1 MGLGV
6 AGLGV
11 AGLGVVGLE
20 VAGLEVAGLEVAG
33 LEVVALGVVGLEVV
47 GLGVAGLGVVA
58 LAVEEQVAEG
68 MAAAVM
74 AAAVMVVAVMAAV
87 AKVVAKAVVAKA
99 AAVMAVVVMAAVAK
113 VVVVKVVVA
122 KAVVAKAAAV
132 MAAVAKVVVVKVAA
146 VMAVVVMA
154 VVVMAGVAKV
164 VVVKAAVAK
173 VVEVKAVVVKA
184 AAVMAVVVKAAVA
197 KVAVAKVV
205 AVMAVVAKAVVAKAV
220 VAKAAEAKVVAVKAA
235 AVKAAAVKAA
245 VAKAAVAK
253 AAVMAALAK
262 AVAVKAVA
270 VKVAVAKAVVARA
283 AAVKAAVVT
292 PVAKAAAVK
301 ATAVKAKAVAS
312 AVAAASAAAS
322 AAVAA
327 ATNAAPAKMRT
338 GFGRPGNRP
347 PVPTSGPS
355 AHLPGR
361 SQQTSRQQQ
370 IRHTHHNAAPD
381 RRSRKR
387 CRVFGPRNDHAA
399 RVHAF
404 ARSTNAPGVEFLQ
417 QHFRIGVIEQRI
429 AAIVIAEDLME
440 KTPRRLQLPR
450 AFLLCGM
457 LPKHPPRTRAIA
469 RKRRIESSDESTLVD
484 VFWTRGPGTLALT
497 RATVSVFKCRGFA
510 RRSRKLTVR
519 SGRIR
524 NGPFITEF
532 ALNNK
537 QASLPQTSLRIAAAQ
552 AQPVSG
558 DVTANIARTV
568 ELTRLA
574 ADHGAKLVV
583 FPEKFL
589 SGYEPDLIA
598 GDPTNYAFDAH
609 DARLEPIRKVC
620 RQREIAVVVG
630 AATRGA
636 DGLRISSLVF
646 NRRGEQI
653 EPYHKQYLY
662 RSETEIYRPGTHGGM
677 LELDG
682 WRLALGVCYD
692 SGFPEHA
699 RLAALNGA
707 HAYLVSALFSV
718 KSGYH
723 QSRIWFPAR
732 AFDNTVYVLMSNHV
746 GTTGGWSTCGSSA
759 IWSPYGDVLTE
770 AGRERDEVITA
781 LLDPAVLTDV
791 RARETVLADF
801 NARGDAMAGDYVV
814 QSLD

>member
-1 MGLGV
+1 M
-6 AGLGV
+6 
-11 AGLGVVGLE
+11 
-20 VAGLEVAGLEVAG
+20 
-33 LEVVALGVVGLEVV
+33 
-47 GLGVAGLGVVA
+47 
-58 LAVEEQVAEG
+58 
-68 MAAAVM
+68 
-74 AAAVMVVAVMAAV
+74 
-87 AKVVAKAVVAKA
+87 
-99 AAVMAVVVMAAVAK
+99 
-113 VVVVKVVVA
+113 
-122 KAVVAKAAAV
+122 
-132 MAAVAKVVVVKVAA
+132 
-146 VMAVVVMA
+146 
-154 VVVMAGVAKV
+154 
-164 VVVKAAVAK
+164 
-173 VVEVKAVVVKA
+173 
-184 AAVMAVVVKAAVA
+184 
-197 KVAVAKVV
+197 
-205 AVMAVVAKAVVAKAV
+205 
-220 VAKAAEAKVVAVKAA
+220 
-235 AVKAAAVKAA
+235 
-245 VAKAAVAK
+245 
-253 AAVMAALAK
+253 
-262 AVAVKAVA
+262 
-270 VKVAVAKAVVARA
+270 
-283 AAVKAAVVT
+283 
-292 PVAKAAAVK
+292 
-301 ATAVKAKAVAS
+301 
-312 AVAAASAAAS
+312 
-322 AAVAA
+322 
-327 ATNAAPAKMRT
+327 
-338 GFGRPGNRP
+338 
-347 PVPTSGPS
+347 
-355 AHLPGR
+355 
-361 SQQTSRQQQ
+361 
-370 IRHTHHNAAPD
+370 
-381 RRSRKR
+381 
-387 CRVFGPRNDHAA
+387 
-399 RVHAF
+399 
-404 ARSTNAPGVEFLQ
+404 
-417 QHFRIGVIEQRI
+417 
-429 AAIVIAEDLME
+429 
-440 KTPRRLQLPR
+440 
-450 AFLLCGM
+450 
-457 LPKHPPRTRAIA
+457 
-469 RKRRIESSDESTLVD
+469 D
-484 VFWTRGPGTLALT
+484 VFRTRGPGTLALT

-510 RRSRKLTVR
+510 RRSRKPTVR

-558 DVTANIARTV
+558 DVIANIARTV

-598 GDPTNYAFDAH
+598 GDPANYAFDAH

-801 NARGDAMAGDYVV
+801 SARGDAMAGDYVV